1 MPYNG
6 EYNGPHNAGYDRLDP
21 MSGRG
26 VGPKAGVPWVNIL
39 LFAATVVSTLV
50 VGTFLMSGFQSETL
64 TGPAIGPF
72 EMILNNPGDLVEGI
86 PFAFALLSILMAH
99 EMGHY
104 LTCRHYGISATLPYF
119 IPAPTFIGTFGAFIR
134 IRSPF
139 QHRAAL
145 LEVGVAGPIAG
156 FFVALPVLAIALT
169 QSRMVDASTA
179 GGSLSLGEPLI
190 FSAMAAL
197 MGVHEPAG
205 MELYLH
211 PVGFAAWV
219 GFLVTAL
226 NLLPIGQLDGG
237 HAIYAIFPKAH
248 SRISQAAVFLLIP
261 LGIFFWLGWLVW
273 AVLMVLLGTRHAP
286 TTADDVPL
294 GRRQAVLGVIGLIL
308 LVLCFVPVPTTITP

>member
-1 MPYNG
+1 MQYNG
-6 EYNGPHNAGYDRLDP
+6 EYPGPYVSKP
-21 MSGRG
+21 GRFHSF
-26 VGPKAGVPWVNIL
+26 PWLNIV
-39 LFAATVVSTLV
+39 LFAATIVSTLF
-50 VGTFLMSGFQSETL
+50 VGTFLMSGFQSEI
-64 TGPAIGPF
+64 TGDGAIAGLDQ
-72 EMILNNPGDLVEGI
+72 ILNNPALLAEGI
-86 PFAFALLSILMAH
+86 PFALALLGILMAH

-156 FFVALPVLAIALT
+156 FLVAVPVLAIALT
-169 QSRMVDASTA
+169 RSTMVEASSV
-179 GGSLSLGEPLI
+179 GPSLSLGEPLI
-190 FSAMAAL
+190 FTAVAAL
-197 MGVHEPAG
+197 MGISEPAG

-211 PVGFAAWV
+211 PIGFAAWV

-237 HAIYAIFPKAH
+237 HVIYALFPRAH
-248 SRISQAAVFLLIP
+248 SRISQTAVFLLIP
-261 LGIFFWLGWLVW
+261 LGIFFWLGWFVW

-286 TTADDVPL
+286 TLADPIPL
-294 GRRQAVLGVIGLIL
+294 ERRQIVLAWIGLIL
-308 LVLCFVPVPTTITP
+308 LVVSFVPVPTTITS